1 MKPEG
6 IIMKRELESKQIDKK
21 KEFLIG
27 MFCALVG
34 GTLWGISGVCGQFLF
49 QRKGVTAP
57 WLVPIR
63 LTSAGLLLL
72 LYFLIKDRNWT
83 LSIWKDPQ
91 NRKDLIFYAL
101 AGMMFCQYS
110 YFQTIEWSNAGT
122 ATVIQYLGPAMI
134 VIYTCI
140 VNRRRPRKTETAA
153 VILALTGIF
162 LIATHGNPGT
172 LALSARALVMGLLS
186 AVSLVIYTI
195 APVRLMKEYPAPL
208 VLAWGMLLG
217 GIVLAALFQPWNRMP
232 ETDAQLYLV
241 LFVIVT
247 AGTMA
252 AFSLYL
258 HSVHLIGAVR
268 AGLFA
273 CVEPVSSALLSA
285 IWMNVAFTP
294 VDIVGFVLIVAT
306 VFVLA
311 IPEKRGDI
319 THE

>member
-1 MKPEG
+1 MKNGEK
-6 IIMKRELESKQIDKK
+6 MEQTDKK
-21 KEFLIG
+21 KTFLTG
-27 MFCALVG
+27 MACALVG

-72 LYFLIKDRNWT
+72 LYFLLKDRKWT
-83 LSIWKDPQ
+83 LSIWQDAQ

-134 VIYTCI
+134 VVYTCI
-140 VNRRRPRKTETAA
+140 INRRRPKKTETAA
-153 VILALTGIF
+153 VALALTGIF

-172 LALSARALVMGLLS
+172 LALSGRALGMGLLS

-195 APVRLMKEYPAPL
+195 APVRLMQKYPAPL

-217 GIVLAALFQPWNRMP
+217 GLVLAALFQPWNRMP
-232 ETDAQLYLV
+232 KADVQLYLV
-241 LFVIVT
+241 LAVIVT

-285 IWMNVAFTP
+285 VWMHVAFTP
-294 VDIVGFVLIVAT
+294 VDIVGFILIIAT

-311 IPEKRGDI
+311 IPEKKVPA
-319 THE
+319 